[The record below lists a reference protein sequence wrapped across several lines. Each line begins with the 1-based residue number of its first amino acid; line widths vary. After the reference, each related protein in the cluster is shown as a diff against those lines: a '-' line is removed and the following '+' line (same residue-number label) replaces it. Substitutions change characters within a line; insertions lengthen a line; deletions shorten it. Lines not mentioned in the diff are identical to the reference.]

1 MKYLEVV
8 EFGKKG
14 GLHHHI
20 IANACEGVV
29 NRDYMSNWLFG
40 RVHFHLLDD
49 TGEYSQLAS
58 YILKQRKWWK
68 AAGGKGK
75 QYSPSR
81 NMVRPETKKEVIRT
95 SDGYYEKPRERK
107 GYYVKKETEVFLT
120 MEAGWPYMR
129 YILVKN
135 QKRRG
140 P

>member
-1 MKYLEVV
+1 MKYLEVM

-20 IANACEGVV
+20 FINACDGVKTK
-29 NRDYMSNWLFG
+29 DYRSNWPFG
-40 RVHFHLLDD
+40 RIHFHLLDD
-49 TGEYSQLAS
+49 SGEYSQLAS
-58 YILKQRKWWK
+58 YMLKQRRYWK

-75 QYSPSR
+75 QYSRSR
-81 NMVRPETKKEVIRT
+81 NMIRPETKKEVIRAV
-95 SDGYYEKPRERK
+95 DGYYERPRKRK

-120 MEAGWPYMR
+120 TEAGWPYMR
-129 YILVKN
+129 YILVKD